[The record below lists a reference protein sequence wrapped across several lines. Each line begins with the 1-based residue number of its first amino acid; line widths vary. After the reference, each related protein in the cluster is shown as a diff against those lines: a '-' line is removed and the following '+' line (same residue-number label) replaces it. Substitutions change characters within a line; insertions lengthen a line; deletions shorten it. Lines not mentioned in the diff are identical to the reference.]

1 MVQNAAMP
9 EDAQLPQLQAVMDG
23 AAMQNV
29 FQRRLPGFAEGRLR
43 IDGLK
48 LTRMTYTP
56 NKACRICYTLRVH
69 DTISGRE
76 GEQILFGKTASND
89 EIANRRDQARRET
102 HAQPEFGPAL
112 YVLPELNLV
121 LWGFPNDP
129 ALKQL
134 RQLFDKSSLCGY
146 FRKFWDRFH
155 FQPNIRLND
164 VATMLVKYVPELRCT
179 LRHELRLGEALA
191 GQAGDLTVY
200 SKTFCHKTGGEQ
212 IFKTMLAC
220 WKAPVCQSGE
230 ILIPEPL
237 FLVDE
242 INTFFMRGL
251 AGTNADEN
259 LAALDLDR
267 LVAEMGIAL
276 AGIQQCRLEGLP
288 ECPEQDAMSEVAEAE
303 KVLGSFDAAYLPRV
317 AAIAEALR
325 EKIPGLTKM
334 PPAPIHSAFRI
345 SQFLLV
351 DGKLALIDFDDFLLG
366 NPIADVASF
375 AAHLLYLPLKGKI
388 TPAQSRSAIRHF
400 CEAYA
405 SRAPWGLPADVFAWQ
420 TAAHLV
426 GKQAKKC
433 IKRPKKQYRDIVN
446 QLLNMAAD
454 ILDGR
459 LGLT

>member
-1 MVQNAAMP
+1 MAQIAAMP
-9 EDAQLPQLQAVMDG
+9 EDAQLPQLQVVMDG
-23 AAMQNV
+23 AAMHEV

-43 IDGLK
+43 LDYLK

-69 DTISGRE
+69 DMISGRD
-76 GEQILFGKTASND
+76 GDQILFGKTASND
-89 EIANRRDQARRET
+89 EIENRRHQAPRET
-102 HAQPEFGPAL
+102 FAQPEFGPAL

-134 RQLFDKSSLCGY
+134 RQLFDKNALGGC
-146 FRKFWDRFH
+146 FRKFWDCFH
-155 FQPNIRLND
+155 FQPNVRLNG

-179 LRHELRLGEALA
+179 LRHELRLDE
-191 GQAGDLTVY
+191 AGDLAVY
-200 SKTFCHKTGGEQ
+200 SKTFSHKTGGEQ
-212 IFKTMLAC
+212 IFKTMQAC
-220 WKAPVCQSGE
+220 WNTPVCQSGD

-237 FLVDE
+237 FFVDE
-242 INTFFMRGL
+242 MNTFFMRGL

-267 LVAEMGIAL
+267 LVAEMGVAL
-276 AGIQQCRLEGLP
+276 AGIQQCHLEDLSG
-288 ECPEQDAMSEVAEAE
+288 CPDQDAMSEVAEAE
-303 KVLGSFDAAYLPRV
+303 KILGSFDAAYIPRV
-317 AAIAEALR
+317 AAIAESLR
-325 EKIPGLTKM
+325 EKFPGLTRM
-334 PPAPIHSAFRI
+334 PPAPMHSAFRI

-366 NPIADVASF
+366 NPITDVASF

-405 SRAPWGLPADVFAWQ
+405 AHAPWGLPADVFAWQ